1 MKKDKPSQSA
11 VAKVRTARGFLG
23 GRIFSLSIVLLLG
36 LLGLILALGWVSS
49 SSAYEDEGEID
60 VSFTIS
66 HDRPA
71 YRVVVEGNHIG
82 VKYYG
87 GKIVEGEE
95 TACRAARGFD
105 LVPSTTWPASSEK
118 KIFHEYTENDKLF
131 YINDKY
137 DYICFRVQ
145 WGVWAGGANSG
156 ISYGPYRMG
165 SDVTA
170 ANYDDLLQEED
181 NNGIL
186 QPDPD
191 PVVQPVVVAPDPVV
205 QPVVVAPD
213 PVVQPV
219 VVAPDPVVQPVVVA
233 PDPVVQPV
241 VVAPDPV
248 VQPVVVAPDPVV
260 QPVVVAPDPVVQP
273 VVVAPDPVVQPVVVA
288 PDPVV
293 QPVVVAPDPVVQ
305 PVVVAP
311 EPEEDTV
318 SRQSNVVGSVN
329 SQSASDNSDAGDAAD
344 QQQLIA
350 TTTSLSEEAEIAGVA
365 GDSGNIPETGII
377 EKQDWWQLSGF
388 FIISFAILGSARIL
402 ILKKKHHKI

>member
-1 MKKDKPSQSA
+1 M
-11 VAKVRTARGFLG
+11 
-23 GRIFSLSIVLLLG
+23 SIILLLG
-36 LLGLILALGWVSS
+36 LLGLILALGWVNS
-49 SSAYEDEGEID
+49 SSAYEDGGEID
-60 VSFTIS
+60 VSFTVS

-95 TACRAARGFD
+95 TACQASRGFD
-105 LVPSTTWPASSEK
+105 LVPSTTWPASSAK

-181 NNGIL
+181 ASDNNGIL

-191 PVVQPVVVAPDPVV
+191 PVVERVVVDPDPVV
-205 QPVVVAPD
+205 EPVVEPD
-213 PVVQPV
+213 PVVERV
-219 VVAPDPVVQPVVVA
+219 VVDPDPVVEPVVD
-233 PDPVVQPV
+233 PDPVVVEPV
-241 VVAPDPV
+241 VEPDPV
-248 VQPVVVAPDPVV
+248 VEPVVDPDPVV
-260 QPVVVAPDPVVQP
+260 EPVVDPEPVVER
-273 VVVAPDPVVQPVVVA
+273 VVVEPE
-288 PDPVV
+288 
-293 QPVVVAPDPVVQ
+293 
-305 PVVVAP
+305 P

-318 SRQSNVVGSVN
+318 SRQSDIVESVN
-329 SQSASDNSDAGDAAD
+329 SQPASDNSDDRDAAD

-350 TTTSLSEEAEIAGVA
+350 TTTSLSEEAEIAGTD
-365 GDSGNIPETGII
+365 DSANIPKTGIL
-377 EKQDWWQLSGF
+377 ESQDWWQLLGF

-402 ILKKKHHKI
+402 ILKRKHHKV

>member
-1 MKKDKPSQSA
+1 MLASQLVMTDLHIGLLLKVITSA
-11 VAKVRTARGFLG
+11 
-23 GRIFSLSIVLLLG
+23 LSITAEKSSKARKQLAERQG
-36 LLGLILALGWVSS
+36 GLILCHLQPGLQAQ
-49 SSAYEDEGEID
+49 
-60 VSFTIS
+60 
-66 HDRPA
+66 R
-71 YRVVVEGNHIG
+71 
-82 VKYYG
+82 
-87 GKIVEGEE
+87 
-95 TACRAARGFD
+95 
-105 LVPSTTWPASSEK
+105 K

-260 QPVVVAPDPVVQP
+260 A
-273 VVVAPDPVVQPVVVA
+273 
-288 PDPVV
+288 
-293 QPVVVAPDPVVQ
+293 
-305 PVVVAP
+305 
-311 EPEEDTV
+311 
-318 SRQSNVVGSVN
+318 SS
-329 SQSASDNSDAGDAAD
+329 SQ
-344 QQQLIA
+344 
-350 TTTSLSEEAEIAGVA
+350 
-365 GDSGNIPETGII
+365 
-377 EKQDWWQLSGF
+377 
-388 FIISFAILGSARIL
+388 
-402 ILKKKHHKI
+402 